1 MRKVKLKTQNSLAF
15 PVSFLLIWVMRTADN
30 WNREQFGN
38 IHDPQNFIKA
48 GDFTKKE
55 SVLSK
60 TPVYSC
66 LVGRV
71 GNTGTVDADE
81 RG

>member
-1 MRKVKLKTQNSLAF
+1 
-15 PVSFLLIWVMRTADN
+15 MRTADN

-55 SVLSK
+55 SIL
-60 TPVYSC
+60 TAI
-66 LVGRV
+66 
-71 GNTGTVDADE
+71 TAHWE
-81 RG
+81 RI